1 MAVQQVTIRLSD
13 SLYHQVKQRARR
25 AQRSI
30 EDEVAA
36 VVEVALPV
44 LDDLPLAVADEL
56 AQMALMTDAELR
68 QAAYLKMTASEN
80 QRMQKL
86 VLQRQ
91 RDGLSAEQEVEAERL
106 ARRQERVMLVRAQ
119 AVALLQEHGHDVSD
133 LIGPP

>member
-25 AQRSI
+25 MQRSI

-36 VVEVALPV
+36 VVEVALPA
-44 LDDLPLAVADEL
+44 LDDLSLAVADEL
-56 AQMALMTDAELR
+56 AQMALMTDEELQ
-68 QAAYLKMTASEN
+68 QAARLRMSASEN

-91 RDGLSAEQEVEAERL
+91 RNELSAEQEIEAERL
-106 ARRQERVMLVRAQ
+106 AQRQERVMLVRAQ
-119 AVALLQEHGHDVSD
+119 AAALLQERGHDVSD
-133 LIGPP
+133 LIGSP

>member
-25 AQRSI
+25 TQRSI

-36 VVEVALPV
+36 VVEVALPT

-56 AQMALMTDAELR
+56 AQMALMTDEELQ
-68 QAAYLKMTASEN
+68 QAAGLRMSASEN

-91 RDGLSAEQEVEAERL
+91 RNELSAEQEIEAERL
-106 ARRQERVMLVRAQ
+106 AQRQERVMLVRAQ
-119 AVALLQEHGHDVSD
+119 AAALLKERGHDVSD

>member
-25 AQRSI
+25 TQRSI

-36 VVEVALPV
+36 VVEVALPA

-56 AQMALMTDAELR
+56 AQMALMTDEELQ
-68 QAAYLKMTASEN
+68 QAARLRMTAAED
-80 QRMQKL
+80 QRMQRL

-91 RDGLSAEQEVEAERL
+91 LGGLSTEQEIEAERL
-106 ARRQERVMLVRAQ
+106 AQRQERVMLVRAQ
-119 AVALLQEHGHDVSD
+119 AAALLRERQT
-133 LIGPP
+133 